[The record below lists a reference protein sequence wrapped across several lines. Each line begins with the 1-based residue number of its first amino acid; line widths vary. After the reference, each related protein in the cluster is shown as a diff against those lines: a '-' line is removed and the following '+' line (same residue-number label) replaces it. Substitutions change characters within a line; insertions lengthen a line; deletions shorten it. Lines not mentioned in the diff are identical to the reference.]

1 MDLTVVIPVY
11 NEEGSIEPL
20 LEEVGAALQ
29 GCGNYEVICVDDAS
43 TDRTRERLR
52 VLRAGN
58 PRLRVIRHLR
68 NCGQSTALL
77 SGIRAA
83 TASWV
88 VTLDGDGQND
98 PMDIPRLIQARDEA
112 QDLPGELQMIAG
124 QRMRRADSWRRR
136 AASWIANAVRR
147 SILTDET
154 VDTGCGLKLFRRDAL
169 LRIPHFDHMHR
180 FLPALIRRD
189 GGVVITV
196 PVNHRPR
203 LHGYSKYGLID
214 RLVAGI
220 VDLGGVVWLKR
231 RPCTAASEE
240 DRP

>member
-11 NEEGSIEPL
+11 NEEESIEPL
-20 LEEVGAALQ
+20 VAEVSTALR
-29 GCGNYEVICVDDAS
+29 GCGDYEVICVDDAS

-52 VLRAGN
+52 SLRAQY

-83 TASWV
+83 NAGWI

-98 PMDIPRLIQARDEA
+98 PMDIPRLLQARDA
-112 QDLPGELQMIAG
+112 ARDSPGELEMIAG
-124 QRMRRADSWRRR
+124 QRMCRADDWRRR

-147 SILTDET
+147 RVLTDDT

-169 LRIPHFDHMHR
+169 LRVPHFDHMHR
-180 FLPALIRRD
+180 FLPALIRRG
-189 GGVVITV
+189 GGVVVTV

-220 VDLGGVVWLKR
+220 VDLGGVVWLQR
-231 RPCTAASEE
+231 RPCIAATEE
-240 DRP
+240 DTP